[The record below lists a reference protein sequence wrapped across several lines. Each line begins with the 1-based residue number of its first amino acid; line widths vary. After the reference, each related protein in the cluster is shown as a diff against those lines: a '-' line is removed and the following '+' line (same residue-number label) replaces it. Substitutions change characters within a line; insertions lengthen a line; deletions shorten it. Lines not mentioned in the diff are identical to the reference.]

1 MEFYFVEGENYV
13 KNKRSP
19 SAQSKKSRPSTIQ
32 TYSRPDR
39 HSCLRNLSR
48 TRLHSRRSHAR
59 LAPRRTR
66 TNRVT
71 QEVRL
76 KIQSNHL
83 RRLSPCRNRLP
94 RRAVPCGTA
103 IPPRCALGFI
113 LWEGGT
119 IELAQKVSVV
129 ILSLSDEHSRRIS
142 T

>member
-1 MEFYFVEGENYV
+1 MEREFVEGENYV

-19 SAQSKKSRPSTIQ
+19 SAQSKKSRPSKIQ

-48 TRLHSRRSHAR
+48 TRLYSRRPHAR
-59 LAPRRTR
+59 LALRRKR

-83 RRLSPCRNRLP
+83 RRLSLCRPAFRGGPFPVAQRFLAVLLVLSFGKAERL
-94 RRAVPCGTA
+94 
-103 IPPRCALGFI
+103 
-113 LWEGGT
+113 
-119 IELAQKVSVV
+119 S
-129 ILSLSDEHSRRIS
+129 SLKK
-142 T
+142 